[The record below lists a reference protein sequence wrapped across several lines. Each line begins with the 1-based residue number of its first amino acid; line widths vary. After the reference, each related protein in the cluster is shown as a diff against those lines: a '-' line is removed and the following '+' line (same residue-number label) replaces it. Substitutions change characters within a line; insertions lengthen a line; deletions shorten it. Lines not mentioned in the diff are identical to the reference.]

1 MNDLICEDFG
11 IDDNIINKT
20 KFESVDI
27 EKIVLDKINADKI
40 GKEEGI
46 YYTLSSNAILD
57 VDKKKYDDLINAFS
71 NIIKE
76 YLNYYKVK
84 KEDPIFVV
92 GLGNSSVTPDSLGPK
107 VIEMINVTSHLFKLN
122 MNEDNMQNV
131 YALSP
136 GVMSQTGLETADI
149 VCNLV
154 SNLKPKLVI
163 VLDALASKSLTR
175 INRTIQINNTSI
187 SPGAGIGNFRKKFSY
202 ETLGCP
208 LVAIGVPTVVDV
220 KSIFIDLLKDN
231 NINLDDVIPFAT
243 EDDTIHFMVTPKEID
258 ENILDMS
265 NIISKGLNLAFHNLK
280 I

>member
-1 MNDLICEDFG
+1 MNDLICEDFSV
-11 IDDNIINKT
+11 DNNLVT
-20 KFESVDI
+20 KFNDESVDI
-27 EKIVLDKINADKI
+27 EKIILDKENAKKI
-40 GKEEGI
+40 SREEGI
-46 YYTLSSNAILD
+46 YYTLTSDAILE
-57 VDKKKYDDLINAFS
+57 VNKKKYDDLENVFS

-76 YLNYYKVK
+76 YLTLYKVK

-163 VLDALASKSLTR
+163 VIDALASKSLTR

-243 EDDTIHFMVTPKEID
+243 EYDTIHFMVTPKEID

-265 NIISKGLNLAFHNLK
+265 NIISKGLNKAFHNLEF
-280 I
+280 

>member
-27 EKIVLDKINADKI
+27 EKIVLDKINANKI

-46 YYTLSSNAILD
+46 YYTLSSNAILE
-57 VDKKKYDDLINAFS
+57 VNKKKYDDLINAFS

-92 GLGNSSVTPDSLGPK
+92 GLGNCNVTPDSLGPK

-122 MNEDNMQNV
+122 INENNMQNV

-149 VCNLV
+149 ICNLV
-154 SNLKPKLVI
+154 SNLNPKLVI
-163 VLDALASKSLTR
+163 VIDALASKSLSR

-202 ETLGCP
+202 DTLGCP
-208 LVAIGVPTVVDV
+208 VIAVGVPTVVDV
-220 KSIFIDLLKDN
+220 KSIFIDLLQN
-231 NINLDDVIPFAT
+231 TSINLDDVIPFSV
-243 EDDTIHFMVTPKEID
+243 EDETIKFMVTPKEID

-265 NIISKGLNLAFHNLK
+265 NIISKGLNLAFHNLE

>member
-27 EKIVLDKINADKI
+27 EKIILDKINADKI

-46 YYTLSSNAILD
+46 YYTLSSDAIIE
-57 VDKKKYDDLINAFS
+57 VNKKKYDDLINAFS

-76 YLNYYKVK
+76 YLKFYKVK

-92 GLGNSSVTPDSLGPK
+92 GLGNSNVTPDSLGPK

-122 MNEDNMQNV
+122 MNENNMQNV
-131 YALSP
+131 LALSP

-149 VCNLV
+149 ICNLV
-154 SNLKPKLVI
+154 SHLNPKLVI
-163 VLDALASKSLTR
+163 VIDALASKSIKR

-187 SPGAGIGNFRKKFSY
+187 SPGAGIGNYRKKFNK

-208 LVAIGVPTVVDV
+208 IVAIGVPTVVDV
-220 KSIFIDLLKDN
+220 KSIFIDLLQN
-231 NINLDDVIPFAT
+231 TNINLDDVTPFSV
-243 EDDTIHFMVTPKEID
+243 EDETIKFMVTPKEID
-258 ENILDMS
+258 ENILDIS

-280 I
+280 F